1 MADGGDFQAVPS
13 TSQAGHGDGNGH
25 PEQKKPSVESVVP
38 LEQVESLLRSRANTP
53 NPFSRQHTSLDLDD
67 YFVSRPFSLL
77 IKAKH
82 ACLYIKFI

>member
-13 TSQAGHGDGNGH
+13 TSQAGHDGDGL

-67 YFVSRPFSLL
+67 YFVSCPFSLL
-77 IKAKH
+77 INTKFP
-82 ACLYIKFI
+82 CLYASKFT